1 MNSVCVLAVH
11 LDPDGTLC
19 SSRRSF
25 LLTNCTLLPAT
36 GDKVSASI
44 LRLTRLILLHAL
56 LIAFGITALT
66 LPVYASCSPHGSAC
80 KTRYQLLARLYWI
93 RTFTELYY
101 SRRTGAHHPPL
112 SGSPDYIGP
121 SCGSP
126 SSMSRSDVEEGHYC
140 PDWGFS
146 VDLTAFLSYQFLLSD

>member
-36 GDKVSASI
+36 EDRVSASI

-66 LPVYASCSPHGSAC
+66 LPVYASCSPHGPAC

-101 SRRTGAHHPPL
+101 SRRTGAHPPPHL
-112 SGSPDYIGP
+112 SALPTVSAD
-121 SCGSP
+121 CGSP
-126 SSMSRSDVEEGHYC
+126 LTYFPPPLRGPPSFQRKEVVEE
-140 PDWGFS
+140 FQ
-146 VDLTAFLSYQFLLSD
+146 T